1 MSIQVR
7 WDDHDHH
14 IIYMDFDGKWSWSE
28 FQDARRQVRVL
39 ADAVDYPVYFI
50 IDFSEGFPPP
60 PDTLRVVYR
69 SMIDHP
75 RNASTSVIVSQ
86 SAFVD
91 TLYNIFVKAFPL
103 LGDRLRLARNV
114 EEARVILANLRLR
127 ADHSP

>member
-1 MSIQVR
+1 MSIQVK

-14 IIYMDFDGKWSWSE
+14 IIYIDFDGKWSWGE
-28 FQDARRQVRVL
+28 FQEARQQVRVL
-39 ADAVDYPVYFI
+39 MEAVDYPVYFI

-69 SMIDHP
+69 SMIDRP
-75 RNASTSVIVSQ
+75 RNASTSVIVSR

-91 TLYNIFVKAFPL
+91 TLFTIFGRAFPML
-103 LGDRLRLARNV
+103 ADRLRLARTV

-127 ADHSP
+127 ADRSP